1 LKQIILGTAGHIDH
15 GKTSLIKAISGTDT
29 DRLKE
34 EKARGITIELGF
46 AALDLPSGQHLGIV
60 DVPGHEKF
68 VKNMVAGATGIDIVA
83 MVIAADEGVMPQT
96 REHMEICT
104 LLGVEH
110 GMVAVTKIDMVDEEW
125 LELAL
130 EDIRDFVKGTFLEDA
145 PVATVSSTTQKGIPE
160 FIETLDELAAKIPD
174 RPPSDLFRLPIDRV
188 FTMKGF
194 GTVITGTLVS
204 GQVRVGDRIMIYP
217 SGITS
222 KVRGIQVHNKSAE
235 VAKAGMR
242 TAINF
247 QGLEKEAIRRGEV
260 LSKPDNLVAS
270 YMVDASLHYLAS
282 NKKPLKNRTRIRFH
296 TGTSEVL
303 GNVILLDCEEL
314 SPNEDTVVQLR
325 LDTPVALVKDDRFVI
340 RSYSP
345 VYTIGGGKVLN
356 PIPVKHKRFKPETV
370 DGLKALDHQTPDA
383 TIEFQ
388 VAAAGYQGVSFSHLK
403 MMTNLPDKQLDKILQ
418 NLLSQKKLI
427 QVEKENRIYIQI
439 SVFETLKDDI
449 RRQLADYHQANPL
462 KAGMPKEELKT
473 KFPTLLTPKLFNL
486 TLHQMTKEKT
496 IAQEDNI
503 IRLAS
508 HAVSLGGKQADV
520 KDKILKTYLK
530 AGLEPPYFKALAKS
544 LDADA
549 KRSREVLMHLVNQGI
564 ITKVKEDLFFH
575 TEAIKRLK
583 LKLTE
588 FLEAQGEITTPQ
600 FKEMAGVSRKYL
612 IPLAEYFDATNVT
625 LRVGDVRKL
634 RNIKEKK

>member
-1 LKQIILGTAGHIDH
+1 
-15 GKTSLIKAISGTDT
+15 
-29 DRLKE
+29 
-34 EKARGITIELGF
+34 
-46 AALDLPSGQHLGIV
+46 
-60 DVPGHEKF
+60 
-68 VKNMVAGATGIDIVA
+68 
-83 MVIAADEGVMPQT
+83 
-96 REHMEICT
+96 
-104 LLGVEH
+104 
-110 GMVAVTKIDMVDEEW
+110 
-125 LELAL
+125 
-130 EDIRDFVKGTFLEDA
+130 
-145 PVATVSSTTQKGIPE
+145 
-160 FIETLDELAAKIPD
+160 
-174 RPPSDLFRLPIDRV
+174 
-188 FTMKGF
+188 
-194 GTVITGTLVS
+194 
-204 GQVRVGDRIMIYP
+204 
-217 SGITS
+217 
-222 KVRGIQVHNKSAE
+222 
-235 VAKAGMR
+235 
-242 TAINF
+242 
-247 QGLEKEAIRRGEV
+247 
-260 LSKPDNLVAS
+260 
-270 YMVDASLHYLAS
+270 
-282 NKKPLKNRTRIRFH
+282 
-296 TGTSEVL
+296 
-303 GNVILLDCEEL
+303 
-314 SPNEDTVVQLR
+314 